1 MLYEYTFYFPNPLHF
16 LLNFYAMKKI
26 FSITAII
33 IVLLAIFAYIHVNQR
48 LSDVSPNEKTVI
60 LEIPKGSSP
69 TKVLQILQEKGVW
82 DDELAFTLWCK
93 MKKPSLKA
101 GWSK

>member
-1 MLYEYTFYFPNPLHF
+1 MLYEYTFYFANPLQF

-33 IVLLAIFAYIHVNQR
+33 VLLIAVFAYIHVNQR
-48 LSDVSPNEKTVI
+48 LSAVSLNEYSVI

-69 TKVLQILQEKGVW
+69 TKVLHILQE
-82 DDELAFTLWCK
+82 
-93 MKKPSLKA
+93 
-101 GWSK
+101 